1 MPADGNN
8 EGTDYSARPGQ
19 RMDPSTLKSLLDS
32 EKVAA
37 LAAMQS
43 SKLSSER
50 DDALMYYMN
59 DLSKDMPSQDGRSQA
74 VSSDVAD
81 TIEGLLPQLMEIFA
95 GSEEPMKF
103 NPVGPDDVEAAQQ
116 ETDYIN
122 HVFMNQNPGFLVLYS
137 FIKDALL
144 SKVGVV
150 KVWWEEREEEEK
162 ETYYD
167 LTDEQFA
174 MIAAD
179 EDVEITKHTAHPAD
193 PATQHGACAS
203 GPIADASAG
212 AQPGTGPA
220 APNGCAAPTEC
231 TAGRQPDAS
240 RHAGQRPTGH
250 AGCSHPPCRARSSP
264 RRRRSTL
271 ARCRSR
277 QIQDLRRSQ
286 SPRRAPGR
294 VRH

>member
-1 MPADGNN
+1 ML
-8 EGTDYSARPGQ
+8 RVLGQ

-95 GSEEPMKF
+95 GSEEPIRF
-103 NPVGPDDVEAAQQ
+103 NPVGPDDVDAAQQ

-174 MIAAD
+174 MITAD
-179 EDVEITKHTAHPAD
+179 EDVTITKHTAHPAD
-193 PATQHGACAS
+193 PATQMALRS
-203 GPIADASAG
+203 GPVAG
-212 AQPGTGPA
+212 AAPGAAGPGQQPQMA
-220 APNGCAAPTEC
+220 APPPPNQLGGAMPGGSPMAMTASPLQAPP
-231 TAGRQPDAS
+231 APINPMQQIPPGMSLGGPQP
-240 RHAGQRPTGH
+240 
-250 AGCSHPPCRARSSP
+250 PPMGMGGFRSLCRARS
-264 RRRRSTL
+264 
-271 ARCRSR
+271 RCTMSK
-277 QIQDLRRSQ
+277 S
-286 SPRRAPGR
+286 
-294 VRH
+294 